1 MLDLAPPL
9 AGPARRAS
17 GLTVTRRRTAP
28 GIDPLEGVTWNRRD
42 VVLRDARGGE
52 LFRQD
57 GVEAPA
63 AWSDT
68 AVQVVATKYFRGRLG
83 TATREG
89 SVRAMLVR
97 VVGSLARWARE
108 DGLFAGEE
116 DDAAFADELAR
127 LLVDQAASFNSPVW
141 FNVGVEARP
150 QCSACF
156 INSVDDTLE
165 SILALARTEGM
176 LFKYGSGSG
185 CNLSSLRGSME
196 PLSGGGT
203 ASGPL
208 SFMRGLDAFAGAI
221 KSGGKTRRAA
231 RMVLLDVE
239 HPDVLDFVRAKLVE
253 EAKARAL
260 VAAGYDPGF
269 DAAGGA
275 YGTVAF
281 QNANH
286 SLRVTDAFL
295 HLVEA
300 DGEWTTRRVADGA
313 PGPSHRARELWRALA
328 EAAWSCGD
336 PGVQYADAI
345 ARWHTCPAAGPIRAS
360 NPCGEFL
367 FLDESACNL
376 ASLNLMRFWT
386 PATGFDA
393 AGFAHACEVLVTA
406 QEVLVDHA
414 GYPTPAIAETSR
426 RFRPL
431 GLGFANLGG
440 LLMACGLPYDSEPAR
455 AFAAGIAALMTG
467 AAYRQ
472 SARLAAARGPFAG
485 HAENAAAMGGVIAAH
500 AAAAAAVDA
509 ALLPPPLRAPVL
521 ESWSEAVALGREHG
535 FRNAQVTC
543 LAPTGTIALT
553 MDCDT
558 TGVEPELALVKRKQL
573 VGGGSL
579 RLVNGALPLALASLG
594 YGEAEARALVGHAE
608 AHGTLEGAPGLA
620 PAHLAVFDT
629 ALPASPGGRRIAP
642 RGHLRM
648 LAALQ
653 PLVSGGISKT
663 VNLPHEATVESI
675 EEILLDGW
683 RLGLKSLTV
692 YRDGCKGSQPITA
705 RRDEGPVAVAPASL
719 PAAARPARRRLPD
732 ERRALTH
739 KFSIQGHEGYVTAGL
754 YDDGQPGEIFLVMAK
769 EGSTISGLMDALAT
783 VVSMALQYGVPLA
796 ALVEKLSHT
805 RFEPSGM
812 TKNPE
817 IPFAKSL
824 TDYLFRWLGSR
835 FLPPAERA
843 ALGVI
848 DRDRIER
855 NGVERDGVERDGGP
869 HPPAGPAPPAVAA
882 FALDQRDAPACHV
895 CGTLMTRSGTC
906 YRCDNCGATSGCG

>member
-1 MLDLAPPL
+1 MLDVAPAAASASRAAGLAF
-9 AGPARRAS
+9 ARCW
-17 GLTVTRRRTAP
+17 TAP
-28 GIDPLEGVTWNRRD
+28 GTDPLDLIAWTLRD

-52 LFRQD
+52 VFRQD

-63 AWSDT
+63 GWSDT
-68 AVQVVATKYFRGRLG
+68 AVQVVATKYFRGRPG
-83 TATREG
+83 GADREG
-89 SVRAMLVR
+89 SVRHMLRR
-97 VVGSLARWARE
+97 VVDTIATWGRE
-108 DGLFAGEE
+108 DGVFAAAEDAAAFAGE
-116 DDAAFADELAR
+116 LAW
-127 LLVDQAASFNSPVW
+127 LLADQAASFNSPVW

-156 INSVDDTLE
+156 INSVEDSLE
-165 SILALARTEGM
+165 SILALARTEAM

-196 PLSGGGT
+196 PLSGGGI

-221 KSGGKTRRAA
+221 KSGGRTRRAA

-239 HPDVLDFVRAKLVE
+239 HPDVLEFVRAKEVE
-253 EAKARAL
+253 EDKARAL

-269 DAAGGA
+269 DAAGGV

-286 SLRVTDAFL
+286 SVRVSDAFL
-295 HLVEA
+295 RAVEEDA
-300 DGEWTTRRVADGA
+300 DWTTLKVADGS
-313 PGPSHRARELWRALA
+313 PGPTHRARELWRALA
-328 EAAWSCGD
+328 HAAWACGD
-336 PGVQYADAI
+336 PGVQYADTI

-376 ASLNLMRFWT
+376 ASLNLMRFWS
-386 PATGFDA
+386 PAAGFDA
-393 AGFAHACEVLVTA
+393 EGFAHACEVLITA
-406 QEVLVDHA
+406 QEILVDRA
-414 GYPTPAIAETSR
+414 GYPTPEIAETSR

-440 LLMACGLPYDSEPAR
+440 LLMSCGLAYDSEPAR
-455 AFAAGIAALMTG
+455 VLAGGIAALMTG

-472 SARLAAARGPFAG
+472 SARLAAVRGPF
-485 HAENAAAMGGVIAAH
+485 EAH
-500 AAAAAAVDA
+500 AANAEPVTAVLEAHRAAAWALDPGLPQRLRAA
-509 ALLPPPLRAPVL
+509 ALAA
-521 ESWSEAVALGREHG
+521 WDEAVELGRADG
-535 FRNAQVTC
+535 LRNAQVTC
-543 LAPTGTIALT
+543 LAPTGTIALM

-579 RLVNGALPLALASLG
+579 RIVNRALPLALASLG
-594 YGEAEARALVGHAE
+594 YGEAEARVLVDHAE
-608 AHGTLEGAPGLA
+608 AHGTLEGAPGLD

-663 VNLPHEATVESI
+663 VNLPREATVEAV
-675 EEILLDGW
+675 EEVLLDGW

-692 YRDGCKGSQPITA
+692 YRDGCKASQPVTV
-705 RRDEGPVAVAPASL
+705 RRQEPEA
-719 PAAARPARRRLPD
+719 PAAAEASREAAPLAERPARRRLPD

-739 KFSIQGHEGYVTAGL
+739 KFSIQGHEGYVTVGL
-754 YDDGQPGEIFLVMAK
+754 YEDGQPGEIFLVMAK

-783 VVSMALQYGVPLA
+783 AVSMALQYGVPLS
-796 ALVEKLSHT
+796 ALVEKFSHT
-805 RFEPSGM
+805 RFEPSGF
-812 TKNPE
+812 TRNPE
-817 IPFAKSL
+817 IPFARSL

-835 FLPPAERA
+835 FLPPSERA

-848 DRDRIER
+848 DRGAAEP
-855 NGVERDGVERDGGP
+855 G
-869 HPPAGPAPPAVAA
+869 ALSAAAAPSGASA

-906 YRCDNCGATSGCG
+906 YRCDNCGATTGCG